1 MHCDVF
7 WTQKERCM
15 SSLPS
20 LVRIPF
26 QLLKVISKCD
36 AIVEPLIKMVAFD
49 TALKLI

>member
-1 MHCDVF
+1 MYFGHRKTIVF
-7 WTQKERCM
+7 HFT
-15 SSLPS
+15 PS
-20 LVRIPF
+20 LVRITF